1 VLGLG
6 IGAGL
11 RRGDA
16 LRDKLSTAIAQ
27 LQQDGTWDAIT
38 ARYPNLKG
46 SIEKGR

>member
-1 VLGLG
+1 MLGLG
-6 IGAGL
+6 VGAGV

-16 LRDKLSTAIAQ
+16 LRGKLSTAIAQ

-46 SIEKGR
+46 TIEKGR